1 MQEQIGK
8 VTIQYREEEIL
19 LQTEALEDARIRELL
34 AEGYDCRQ
42 QQSPDW
48 PVLYHLSHLR
58 ANLTQWLPVTRHQDV
73 DNLVVYAG
81 DLWKNLEQIEGNFY
95 WIIAP
100 GILSEAQRYFAG
112 EDPQV
117 QALRILKKR
126 LHPKGHLVLAVDNRF
141 GMKYWAGAMEP
152 EMEVHVPEK
161 NWKFFWKRVVLGSIG
176 CIIRTRSAGFR

>member
-58 ANLTQWLPVTRHQDV
+58 ANLTQWLPVKKTDRV
-73 DNLVVYAG
+73 
-81 DLWKNLEQIEGNFY
+81 LEFGADSGELTG
-95 WIIAP
+95 
-100 GILSEAQRYFAG
+100 GFAG
-112 EDPQV
+112 K
-117 QALRILKKR
+117 A
-126 LHPKGHLVLAVDNRF
+126 A
-141 GMKYWAGAMEP
+141 
-152 EMEVHVPEK
+152 EV
-161 NWKFFWKRVVLGSIG
+161 I
-176 CIIRTRSAGFR
+176 